1 MGGKPC
7 LRGSRVTVDVIAG
20 LASLQYT
27 DEAILEAYPYL
38 EAEDIRAA
46 LEYAA
51 LPSGVTESLLR
62 TSSKSREN
70 VFGNKRELKMNEI
83 IFLVEEAVEGG
94 YTA

>member
-7 LRGSRVTVDVIAG
+7 LRGSRVTVDAIAG
-20 LASLQYT
+20 LAALRYS
-27 DEAILEAYPYL
+27 DEAILEAYPTL
-38 EAEDIRAA
+38 EIEDIRAA
-46 LEYAA
+46 LEYAV
-51 LPSGVTESLLR
+51 LPLGVTESLLK
-62 TSSKSREN
+62 TAKKSREN